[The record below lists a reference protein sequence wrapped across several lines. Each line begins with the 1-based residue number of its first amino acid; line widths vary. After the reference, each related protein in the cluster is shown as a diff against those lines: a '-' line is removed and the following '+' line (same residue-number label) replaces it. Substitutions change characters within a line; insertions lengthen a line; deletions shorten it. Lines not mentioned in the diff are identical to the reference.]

1 MKVMFLTYVELIIIF
16 YDSDDGDQAGGASP
30 PAAFASTAFAISQ
43 EIFLYYQ
50 PFK

>member
-16 YDSDDGDQAGGASP
+16 YDSDDGEASP